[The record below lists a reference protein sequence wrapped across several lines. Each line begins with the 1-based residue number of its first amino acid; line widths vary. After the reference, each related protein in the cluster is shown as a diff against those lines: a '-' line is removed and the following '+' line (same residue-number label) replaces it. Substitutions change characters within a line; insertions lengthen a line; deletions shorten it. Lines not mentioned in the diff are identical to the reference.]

1 MPLFYY
7 VQRRASADSAST
19 LENRTRLMLVGWMLL
34 LSGFLLMS
42 FKLKDYKM
50 IIKLLGKFI
59 YLLYREVMTL
69 KQKEADSRSPIKIN
83 REAFKRQTSS

>member
-1 MPLFYY
+1 VPTPCISRQRVHLRKPNQVNAGRLDAVVVWLFIN
-7 VQRRASADSAST
+7 V
-19 LENRTRLMLVGWMLL
+19 
-34 LSGFLLMS
+34 